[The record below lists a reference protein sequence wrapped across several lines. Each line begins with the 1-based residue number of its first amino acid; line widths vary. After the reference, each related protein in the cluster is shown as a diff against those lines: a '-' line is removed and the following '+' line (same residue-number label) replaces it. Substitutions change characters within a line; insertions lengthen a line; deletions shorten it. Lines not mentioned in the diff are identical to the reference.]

1 MSIAVSI
8 TGPFKKAS
16 RALNKAVESALYKA
30 GAYYRS
36 AIQRSMRWATIGK
49 RYKPSQPGQSPKA
62 IRGRGQL
69 RRFITYEVNAAKRTV
84 EIGPKKLGKGFVP
97 VLHELGGTV
106 QRHRVKMGQK
116 AQIDTR
122 KGRPVIIRIKTQKQ
136 AARATGLLRPAR
148 YPARPYVST
157 AVKEHGAKV
166 NSLFFDTFK
175 KQFEKKLN

>member
-1 MSIAVSI
+1 MINI
-8 TGPFKKAS
+8 NIRGLYKKAV
-16 RALNKAVESALYKA
+16 KAFDASVITALYKA

-36 AIQRSMRWATIGK
+36 AIQRSMRWTTIGK
-49 RYKPSQPGQSPKA
+49 RYKPSQPGQPPKA

-69 RRFITYEVNAAKRTV
+69 RRFTIYEVNAAKRTV
-84 EIGPKKLGKGFVP
+84 DIGPKKLGKGFVP

-106 QRHRVKMGQK
+106 PRHRVKMGQK

-136 AARATGLLRPAR
+136 AARATGMLRLAR

-175 KQFEKKLN
+175 KQFEKKLK

>member
-1 MSIAVSI
+1 MINI
-8 TGPFKKAS
+8 NIRGLYKKAV
-16 RALNKAVESALYKA
+16 KAFDASVITALYKA

-69 RRFITYEVNAAKRTV
+69 RRFIIYKVDAAKRTV

-106 QRHRVKMGQK
+106 RRHRVKMGQK

-122 KGRPVIIRIKTQKQ
+122 KRRPVIIRIKTQKQ
-136 AARATGLLRPAR
+136 AARATELLRPAR
-148 YPARPYVST
+148 YPARPYVAT

-175 KQFEKKLN
+175 KQFEKKLK